1 MRAILENIKW
11 FFGGLAVVLA
21 FDEDPEL
28 WDNPRKRER
37 IRRRWKK
44 GEGS

>member
-28 WDNPRKRER
+28 WDRPRTRER

>member
-11 FFGGLAVVLA
+11 FFKGLVVITY
-21 FDEDPEL
+21 EDDAEL

-44 GEGS
+44 GEGR

>member
-1 MRAILENIKW
+1 MMAVWENIVW
-11 FFGGLAVVLA
+11 FFKGLSVVLTY
-21 FDEDPEL
+21 EDDAEL
-28 WDNPRKRER
+28 WDSPRKRER

>member
-1 MRAILENIKW
+1 MKLINRLVD

-28 WDNPRKRER
+28 WDAPRKRER
-37 IRRRWKK
+37 IRRRWRKK
-44 GEGS
+44 EGA

>member
-1 MRAILENIKW
+1 MRAVLENIVW
-11 FFGGLAVVLA
+11 FFKGLSVVLTY
-21 FDEDPEL
+21 EDDAEL
-28 WDNPRKRER
+28 WDSPRKRER

>member
-1 MRAILENIKW
+1 MRAVWENIVW
-11 FFGGLAVVLA
+11 FFKGLAVVITY
-21 FDEDPEL
+21 EDDAEL
-28 WDNPRKRER
+28 WDRPRKRER

>member
-1 MRAILENIKW
+1 MKLINRIVE

-21 FDEDPEL
+21 FDDDPEL
-28 WDNPRKRER
+28 WDAPRKRER

-44 GEGS
+44 EEGN

>member
-28 WDNPRKRER
+28 WDGPRKKAR
-37 IRRRWKK
+37 IRKKWKR
-44 GEGS
+44 GES